1 MAPTPKRAAFF
12 DVDNTLI
19 RGSALYFL
27 GRGMYQRGFFTKS
40 DISRFV
46 LANLRFRL
54 TGKEK
59 PEEMKRWQ
67 NAAINFIAGHK
78 VVDIARVAE
87 EVYDEHVSP
96 ALWQGTIDIAQT
108 HLSNDEEVWLVTA
121 ASQEMACLIAE
132 KLGFT
137 GALGSKAEVK
147 DGVYTGKMIGNL
159 LHGKEKAIAIKELA
173 DERGFE
179 LLECYAYS
187 DSHNDLPLLLAV
199 GHPSVINPDAVLR
212 IRALRESWPI
222 HDFRRAQVLNRL
234 LGPVVSRMAAL
245 GVLLTPRRG
254 KNKDR

>member
-27 GRGMYQRGFFTKS
+27 GKGMYQRGFFTKA

-46 LANLRFRL
+46 LANLRFRFS
-54 TGKEK
+54 GKEK
-59 PEEMKRWQ
+59 PEEMDRLQ
-67 NAAINFIAGHK
+67 NAATNFIAGQK
-78 VVDIARVAE
+78 SNDIAKLAQ

-121 ASQEMACLIAE
+121 ASQEMAQVICQ

-137 GALGSKAEVK
+137 GALGSRAEVK
-147 DGVYTGKMIGNL
+147 DGIYTGHLIGKL
-159 LHGKEKAIAIKELA
+159 LHGKEKAIAIKALA
-173 DERGFE
+173 DERGFD
-179 LLECYAYS
+179 LAQCYAYS

-199 GHPSVINPDAVLR
+199 GHPSVINPDAILR
-212 IRALRESWPI
+212 IRATRESWPI
-222 HDFRRAQVLNRL
+222 HDFRRAQTLNRL
-234 LGPVVSRMAAL
+234 LGPLVSWAAAL
-245 GVLLTPRRG
+245 GVLLTPRRH
-254 KNKDR
+254 KDR

>member
-27 GRGMYQRGFFTKS
+27 GKGMYQRGFFTKA

-46 LANLRFRL
+46 LANLRFRFS
-54 TGKEK
+54 GKEK
-59 PEEMKRWQ
+59 PEEMKRLQ
-67 NAAINFIAGHK
+67 NAATNFIKGQKAT
-78 VVDIARVAE
+78 DIATLAQA
-87 EVYDEHVSP
+87 VYDEHVSP

-121 ASQEMACLIAE
+121 ASQEMAQVICQ

-137 GALGSKAEVK
+137 GALGTRAAVK
-147 DGVYTGKMIGNL
+147 DGVYTGELIGNL
-159 LHGKEKAIAIKELA
+159 LHGREKAIAIKELA
-173 DERGFE
+173 VERGFD
-179 LLECYAYS
+179 LSECYAYS

-199 GHPSVINPDAVLR
+199 GHPSAINPDAVLR

-222 HDFRRAQVLNRL
+222 HDFRRAQTLNRA
-234 LGPVVSRMAAL
+234 LGPLVSWFAAI
-245 GVLLTPRRG
+245 GVLLTPRR
-254 KNKDR
+254 NKDR

>member
-1 MAPTPKRAAFF
+1 MTPVPKRAAFF

-27 GRGMYQRGFFTKS
+27 GRGMYQRGFFTKA

-46 LANLRFRL
+46 LANVRFRIS
-54 TGKEK
+54 GKEK
-59 PEEMKRWQ
+59 PEEMIRLQ
-67 NAAINFIAGHK
+67 NAATNFIAGHK
-78 VVDIARVAE
+78 ASDIAMLAL

-121 ASQEMACLIAE
+121 ASQEMAQVISQ

-137 GALGSKAEVK
+137 GALGTRAEVK
-147 DGVYTGKMIGNL
+147 DGIYTGELIGQL
-159 LHGKEKAIAIKELA
+159 LHGTAKVAAIKHLA

-179 LLECYAYS
+179 LAQCYAYS

-199 GHPSVINPDAVLR
+199 GHPSAINPDAALR
-212 IRALRESWPI
+212 MRALRESWPI
-222 HDFRRAQVLNRL
+222 HDFRRAQTLNRVV
-234 LGPVVSRMAAL
+234 GPVVSWIAAL
-245 GVLLTPRRG
+245 GVLLTPRR
-254 KNKDR
+254 NKDR